1 VRFDLEVKI
10 DRPVADV
17 FAYLTDV
24 RNVPE
29 WQESAV
35 SAEWIE
41 EGKRFRERRTFL
53 GRSAE
58 LELEVTELDPD
69 RRFDVRT
76 VKAPVQ
82 LEIHHTLASVDGGTR
97 LQLTA
102 EAKLSGALRFAGGMA
117 KGQAERQLRSD
128 LQRLKAVMER
138 RDEESPSDRPP
149 RLADE

>member
-1 VRFDLEVKI
+1 MRFDLEVRI
-10 DRPVADV
+10 ARPVADV

-29 WQESAV
+29 WQESAL

-41 EGKRFRERRTFL
+41 EGKRFRERRSFL

-58 LELEVTELDPD
+58 LELEVSEFEQD

-76 VKAPVQ
+76 MKAPVP
-82 LEIHHTLASVDGGTR
+82 LEIHHTFAAVDGGTQ
-97 LQLTA
+97 LKLTA

-117 KGQAERQLRSD
+117 KSQAERQFRND
-128 LQRLKAVMER
+128 LQHLKDLLENRAT
-138 RDEESPSDRPP
+138 PK
-149 RLADE
+149 AGA